1 MSSPNRDVVGV
12 LNTLIETCKDGEEGY
27 RTAEKC
33 VPNEDLKKLFSS
45 YAQQRAR
52 FAAEL
57 KTEVERLGGTPEKTG
72 SIAGAVRRGWTNIKC
87 AVTGGDEA
95 AVIAECEHGEDAAK
109 AAYEKALQ
117 EHLPADVL
125 AIVQRQ
131 YAGIKEAH
139 DRIRAL
145 EIAAQH
151 V

>member
-1 MSSPNRDVVGV
+1 MSDPNRDVIAV
-12 LNTLIETCKDGEEGY
+12 LNDLIETCKDGEEGY

-33 VPNEDLKKLFSS
+33 VHNEDVKKLFNS

-52 FAAEL
+52 YAAEL
-57 KTEVERLGGTPEKTG
+57 QSEVQRLGGTPEKTG
-72 SIAGAVRRGWTNIKC
+72 SIAGALQRGWTNIKC

-95 AVIAECEHGEDAAK
+95 AVIAECERGEDAAK
-109 AAYEKALQ
+109 AGYEKALQ

-145 EIAAQH
+145 EVAAQH